1 MRCYDAGTLQA
12 FLDGECNG
20 VKRKQVE
27 EHLLACDTCSATVE
41 HLKENKDFTNAKLSG
56 YYHVLSSGSVDTGLA
71 WSRFSRGK
79 FKEQTT
85 SQYRKGVLNMLARYR
100 FAAVAAVV
108 VIATATVFSFG
119 SVRSAASELLS
130 IFRVEKVQTIS
141 ITPEDMAGIERGIR
155 EGAGQVDIENFGK
168 LEFSG
173 KIESFRVTQA
183 EAVQDLDFQLRLP
196 SVVPEGFEL
205 QEFNKTT
212 GGTMNLI
219 LDTTRTNEVLK
230 SLGSS
235 NLLPDE
241 LNGRMFTVKFPVIV
255 QASYN
260 EGDGNRIMVMQGRSP
275 ELLAPGSDV
284 AAIRDALLALPF
296 LPENLRNQLAAVNDW
311 QHTILVPD
319 IDGSSQ
325 EVSVAGQQGVFVTP
339 GANGNHHG
347 RGQINSLIWQENGVV
362 YAISGD
368 FNLEQAQ
375 QMAASMK

>member
-12 FLDGECNG
+12 FLDGEVSGNE
-20 VKRKQVE
+20 RKKLE
-27 EHLLACDTCSATVE
+27 EHLLACDTCSAIVE
-41 HLKENKDFTNAKLSG
+41 RLKENQDFANAKLSG

-85 SQYRKGVLNMLARYR
+85 SQHRKGVLNMARYR

-362 YAISGD
+362 YAISGN